1 MSTPC
6 PLRERRAN
14 RGWIGVACK
23 LLVRQ
28 RRRVFFENAYWLCGF
43 DRDYT
48 KECWD
53 LVLVKYAR
61 EDLTALFNGEPDV
74 EEFSVEAAEG
84 QGEPEFHTGSS
95 NSTRP
100 PTASVTFAED
110 TRK

>member
-1 MSTPC
+1 M
-6 PLRERRAN
+6 AY
-14 RGWIGVACK
+14 RGWTGIACK
-23 LLVRQ
+23 LLIRK
-28 RRRVFFENAYWLCGF
+28 RCRDFFDDAHLLDFGPS
-43 DRDYT
+43 YT
-48 KECWD
+48 KDCWNE
-53 LVLVKYAR
+53 VLVKYVR